1 MPETLQIGSRAVG
14 PGQPCWIVAEL
25 SANHNGSLSRAED
38 IIRAAADAG
47 ADAVKLQTYTADTM
61 TVDSP
66 RPEFQIKGG
75 TLWDGRTLYDL
86 YQEAHTPWAWHPRL
100 KQLAEDLGMACFS
113 SPFDATAV
121 DFLVDELDVKVLKL
135 ASFEID
141 DLPLLRKMASTGLP
155 LIASTGVASLAD
167 IDQAVRT
174 WRSHTAAPLSL
185 LKCTSAYPAPPED
198 ANLRTIPHLEQ
209 AFGVVPGLS
218 DHTLGVAVAVTSVA
232 LGAKVIEKHVTLSRD
247 DPGPDSAFS
256 LEPRELRR
264 LVDEV
269 RVAEKAL
276 GTVRYGLAPSVKAM
290 GAQRY
295 RRSIFARRAIAAGEV
310 FTLDNVQVV
319 RPSDGLAPKH
329 LDTVLGKRATQAI
342 EKGTPLSWALVGR

>member
-47 ADAVKLQTYTADTM
+47 ADAVKLQTDTADTM

-86 YQEAHTPWAWHPRL
+86 YKEAHTPWDWHPRL

-256 LEPRELRR
+256 LEPHELRR

-310 FTLDNVQVV
+310 FSLDNVQVV